1 MFTNKKSRKFLLTA
15 LGAAAL
21 GGIVAACR
29 LLPKTPL
36 KKYTEACLYLAV
48 MDDEIS
54 RNELEGSIINGKR
67 IIFPPRRETL
77 QHRYHMFLNLYKNF
91 SAEKMEEEIRV
102 FEARLLKSNQ

>member
-1 MFTNKKSRKFLLTA
+1 MFANQKSRRNFITA
-15 LGAAAL
+15 IGTVAL
-21 GGIVAACR
+21 GGIVAACS
-29 LLPKTPL
+29 LLPKMPL
-36 KKYTEACLYLAV
+36 KKYTQACLYIAV

-67 IIFPPRRETL
+67 IIFPSKRETL

-102 FEARLLKSNQ
+102 FEARLLKSKQ